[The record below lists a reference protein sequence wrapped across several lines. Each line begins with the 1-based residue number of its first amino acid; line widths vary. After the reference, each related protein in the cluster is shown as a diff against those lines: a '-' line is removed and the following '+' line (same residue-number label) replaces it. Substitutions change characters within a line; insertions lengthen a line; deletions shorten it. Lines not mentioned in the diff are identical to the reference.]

1 MEIRFQK
8 KKQWGAS
15 EREVKVPLPSPG
27 GMDRVRKSTESGNFA
42 RRHTS
47 PTLLSLNPAPSGNA
61 ATGPA
66 REPGGRLPEL
76 GHSCSALAI
85 SVFAMF
91 FSPARYSSLT
101 DSSLRN
107 GAHRDGPA
115 PTRAAPGQAQL
126 QSRSSRDAPGLGL
139 PARPGGALPPEK
151 RGTGARPP
159 HHEGPRRPPP
169 QPRPGSPTSRRRE
182 ETRAGRG
189 SGRHAVVAGM
199 GNTTSAVSRTCP
211 SFWGLLWEP
220 PGPSP
225 DIMSP
230 TQALSMSTA
239 EGHPRLT
246 FSWLLKASSTH
257 PLFCGVY
264 LPGLIQPAPPSLAPG
279 SPGHLL
285 PEHPTLHRPV

>member
-15 EREVKVPLPSPG
+15 EQEVKVPLPSTG
-27 GMDRVRKSTESGNFA
+27 DKDRVCKSTESWNFD

-47 PTLLSLNPAPSGNA
+47 RTFLSLNPAPSGNA
-61 ATGPA
+61 AAGPA

-107 GAHRDGPA
+107 GAHRDGRA
-115 PTRAAPGQAQL
+115 PTRAASGQAQL
-126 QSRSSRDAPGLGL
+126 QFRSSRDAPGLGL

-151 RGTGARPP
+151 QGTGAPP
-159 HHEGPRRPPP
+159 PHEGPRRPPP
-169 QPRPGSPTSRRRE
+169 QPRPGSPTSHRRE
-182 ETRAGRG
+182 ETCAGRG

-199 GNTTSAVSRTCP
+199 GSTTSAVSRTCP

-230 TQALSMSTA
+230 TQALSVSTA

-246 FSWLLKASSTH
+246 SCWLLEASSTP
-257 PLFCGVY
+257 PLCCGVC
-264 LPGLIQPAPPSLAPG
+264 LPGCIQPAPPSLAPG